1 MTVRF
6 QQFDITSVSFSINS
20 SLAPCKENLFPKIN
34 SYRVQQATYMEKSL
48 FDFPIRKIIHLDMD
62 AFYASVEQLDH
73 PDWREKPLVVGGNEN
88 RGVVAA
94 ASYEA
99 RKFGIHSA
107 MSSALAARKCPN
119 LIFAKPRFDRYK
131 EISRQIREIFFEYTD
146 LVEPLSLDEA
156 FLDVTENKLQVNSA
170 VLIASQIREK
180 IKSKT
185 GLNASAGIS
194 YNKFLAKIASDLNK
208 PNGQAVIL
216 PEEAESFLEKL
227 PIGKFFGIG
236 KVTAEKMRQVG
247 IHCGKDLKE
256 YSLQYL
262 IKKFGKSGE
271 HYFHIVRG
279 IHLSPVQANRERKSL
294 SAENTFEKDLFL
306 GHELEQQLELI
317 YQELLRRLKKTGIQ
331 GRTLTLKIKYSDF
344 SLQTRS
350 KTWERFP
357 NEAQIWQTSIQLLH
371 QDLLPKPVR
380 LLGLG
385 VSNFFEG
392 EDSERG
398 GEQLCIPF

>member
-1 MTVRF
+1 
-6 QQFDITSVSFSINS
+6 
-20 SLAPCKENLFPKIN
+20 
-34 SYRVQQATYMEKSL
+34 
-48 FDFPIRKIIHLDMD
+48 
-62 AFYASVEQLDH
+62 
-73 PDWREKPLVVGGNEN
+73 
-88 RGVVAA
+88 
-94 ASYEA
+94 
-99 RKFGIHSA
+99 
-107 MSSALAARKCPN
+107 
-119 LIFAKPRFDRYK
+119 
-131 EISRQIREIFFEYTD
+131 
-146 LVEPLSLDEA
+146 LDEA
-156 FLDVTENKLQVNSA
+156 FLDVTENKFALDSA
-170 VLIASQIREK
+170 VLIATEIREK
-180 IKSKT
+180 IKAKT

-216 PEEAESFLEKL
+216 PEEAEAFLEKL

-262 IKKFGKSGE
+262 VKKFGKSGE

-279 IHLSPVQANRERKSL
+279 IHLSSVQAHRERKSL

-306 GHELEQQLELI
+306 AHELEQQLELI

-331 GRTLTLKIKYSDF
+331 GRTLTLKIKYNDF

-350 KTWERFP
+350 KTLERFP
-357 NEAQIWQTSIQLLH
+357 NEAQIWQTAVELLH
-371 QDLLPKPVR
+371 QDSLPKPVR

-392 EDSERG
+392 EDSG
-398 GEQLCIPF
+398 NIAEQLPIPF